1 MSNICHIIRAAGI
14 NLIPKIERITTIS
27 MPITLRKLTIKISLK
42 NNLTI
47 NDSTLI
53 MLRLI
58 NGNEHAFKA
67 LIKGHNKCW

>member
-1 MSNICHIIRAAGI
+1 M
-14 NLIPKIERITTIS
+14 
-27 MPITLRKLTIKISLK
+27 IKISLK
-42 NNLTI
+42 NNLNI

-58 NGNEHAFKA
+58 NGNKHAFKA